1 MTTEHPHQNTVM
13 ENIHDAI
20 EGVDEPME
28 NAHSTASGVMIAG
41 MYPILLLL
49 LTLGALAV
57 MGIASC
63 VR

>member
-1 MTTEHPHQNTVM
+1 MTTEKAQQNTVM

-28 NAHSTASGVMIAG
+28 NAHPTASGVMVAG
-41 MYPILLLL
+41 IYPILLLL
-49 LTLGALAV
+49 LTLGALAAL
-57 MGIASC
+57 GIASC